1 MASSISVADDGCGG
15 ELWLCIAR
23 PSMTKL
29 PGNGIDTNTLNSFH
43 LHTIFNFDVVSS
55 TTNTTREIY
64 LMADFLPPSGPPPP
78 KVPEGWKAV
87 WNEQYKEW

>member
-1 MASSISVADDGCGG
+1 MVLAGRTVAVHGTPLDDEASG
-15 ELWLCIAR
+15 
-23 PSMTKL
+23 KQ
-29 PGNGIDTNTLNSFH
+29 NHGIDTNTLNSFH

-87 WNEQYKEW
+87 WDEQYKEW